1 MRFYWDKGNNMRPF
15 LVCLIVFLSSCR
27 AIEINKEYYF
37 QQGFNASTVVNLTN
51 YVYII
56 KELQKYENV
65 DIYIPLLLVAQDMRR
80 ISEKDLTLYDKKN
93 LCQVKYFIDNR
104 YLNDQRKIQKDLLET
119 KKWLLNLNYCD

>member
-15 LVCLIVFLSSCR
+15 LVCLIVFLSGCR
-27 AIEINKEYYF
+27 AVEINKEYYF

-65 DIYIPLLLVAQDMRR
+65 DIYIFLYCLL
-80 ISEKDLTLYDKKN
+80 
-93 LCQVKYFIDNR
+93 
-104 YLNDQRKIQKDLLET
+104 RKI
-119 KKWLLNLNYCD
+119 

>member
-15 LVCLIVFLSSCR
+15 LVCLIVFLSGCR
-27 AIEINKEYYF
+27 AVEINKEYYF

-104 YLNDQRKIQKDLLET
+104 YSNDQRKIQKDLLET